1 MEKSSSKKSNCRKK
15 IQYATFMLKLNG
27 QGCETTYVDLKKET
41 FLTIGL
47 KGVVKNGADQTKGG
61 NQLII

>member
-1 MEKSSSKKSNCRKK
+1 M
-15 IQYATFMLKLNG
+15 
-27 QGCETTYVDLKKET
+27 DLKKET